1 MINNVAKA
9 LTAIMTLVNSQVDSI
24 NFRATFES
32 MNQPQHFVLDKNFHE
47 WINALQQ
54 MILTKVKAPELMQEG
69 SKFLGRELILL
80 FRPKLTAVPPLA
92 LMTGLSEFK
101 QLPSFLKKFGKTS
114 KASKIFFSHII
125 WYQLMSNDLEWR

>member
-1 MINNVAKA
+1 
-9 LTAIMTLVNSQVDSI
+9 
-24 NFRATFES
+24 
-32 MNQPQHFVLDKNFHE
+32 
-47 WINALQQ
+47 

-101 QLPSFLKKFGKTS
+101 QLPSFHKK
-114 KASKIFFSHII
+114 
-125 WYQLMSNDLEWR
+125 N